1 MALTGTGDSRPE
13 LEGLQ
18 TTQTCHPSHQG
29 RDRATVRAVSRVDD
43 LLKLDQAL
51 LRINRI
57 STGRVA
63 SRTRSERSGVML
75 SRPAISMLGTLQSS
89 GPVRLSSLARL
100 TGLEA
105 PLISREIKELSDE
118 GYVVR
123 ASDPTD
129 GRAGIVELS
138 SKGHDAWKRYRH
150 AADDIN
156 AETFADWSAEDL
168 RTLRVLLERAARDV
182 VNGSAH
188 VERADRAS

>member
-1 MALTGTGDSRPE
+1 
-13 LEGLQ
+13 
-18 TTQTCHPSHQG
+18 
-29 RDRATVRAVSRVDD
+29 
-43 LLKLDQAL
+43 
-51 LRINRI
+51 
-57 STGRVA
+57 
-63 SRTRSERSGVML
+63 ML
-75 SRPAISMLGTLQSS
+75 SRPAISILGTLQSS

-138 SKGHDAWKRYRH
+138 AKGSDAWKRFRH

-156 AETFADWSAEDL
+156 AETFSDWSAEDL
-168 RTLRVLLERAARDV
+168 RMLRVLLERAARDV

>member
-1 MALTGTGDSRPE
+1 
-13 LEGLQ
+13 
-18 TTQTCHPSHQG
+18 
-29 RDRATVRAVSRVDD
+29 
-43 LLKLDQAL
+43 
-51 LRINRI
+51 
-57 STGRVA
+57 
-63 SRTRSERSGVML
+63 ML
-75 SRPAISMLGTLQSS
+75 SRPAISILGTLQSS

-138 SKGHDAWKRYRH
+138 SKGYDAWKRFRH
-150 AADDIN
+150 AADGIN

-168 RTLRVLLERAARDV
+168 RMLRVLLERAARDV

>member
-1 MALTGTGDSRPE
+1 M
-13 LEGLQ
+13 
-18 TTQTCHPSHQG
+18 
-29 RDRATVRAVSRVDD
+29 SRVDD
-43 LLKLDQAL
+43 LRKLDQAL

-63 SRTRSERSGVML
+63 SRARSGRSGVML
-75 SRPAISMLGTLQSS
+75 SRPAISILGTLQSS

-138 SKGHDAWKRYRH
+138 SKGSDVWKRFRR

-182 VNGSAH
+182 VNGSAQ